1 MIQIKGEIQRKKN
14 ENLED
19 PGLDQEEVTNMADQ
33 HFKQQSYSGRME
45 KKISYERSL
54 VLHAIW
60 RVKTIFNKADRE

>member
-33 HFKQQSYSGRME
+33 HFKQ
-45 KKISYERSL
+45 
-54 VLHAIW
+54 
-60 RVKTIFNKADRE
+60 